1 MSGVTEAKLKH
12 EKLEAETGG
21 AAQKATAAHQES
33 QRQLASL
40 HWPASR
46 PGTVTYSSYRP
57 LHRCGYLVITP

>member
-21 AAQKATAAHQES
+21 AAQKATAAHQEA

-40 HWPASR
+40 QQA
-46 PGTVTYSSYRP
+46 GLGV
-57 LHRCGYLVITP
+57 GVG